1 MMTPSSPRPPE
12 RDLCQD
18 KILLE
23 MSRRLAQKLVFRGQT
38 LLIPRELRVC
48 QEPRARARDQE
59 AERDQDKT
67 QTRN

>member
-12 RDLCQD
+12 WD
-18 KILLE
+18 LLE

-48 QEPRARARDQE
+48 QEPRAPRDQE

-67 QTRN
+67 LARN

>member
-12 RDLCQD
+12 RDLYQD

-48 QEPRARARDQE
+48 QEPQTPRDQE

-67 QTRN
+67 LARN